1 MQKFG
6 RLKVLALIAVVFGAM
21 TIFSGGRAL
30 FGDEQARA
38 AVGNAVPFVLWF
50 NFLAGFA
57 YVLTGFGLWNRL
69 YWAKAAS
76 IAIAGCTALIG
87 VAFIAV
93 VLQGSAYES
102 RTAVALVL
110 RLSFWGA
117 TAFLTREALS
127 SSRYPS
133 GLHPVRSKIP

>member
-50 NFLAGFA
+50 NFVAGFA
-57 YVLTGFGLWNRL
+57 YVFTGIGLWKKYR
-69 YWAKAAS
+69 WAKAAS

-93 VLQGSAYES
+93 VLKGAAYES

-110 RLSFWGA
+110 RLSFWTV
-117 TAFLTREALS
+117 TAFLVRNELPGRGTEA
-127 SSRYPS
+127 
-133 GLHPVRSKIP
+133 V

>member
-6 RLKVLALIAVVFGAM
+6 KLKVLALIAIVFGAM

-57 YVLTGFGLWNRL
+57 YVLTGIGLWQKLR
-69 YWAKAAS
+69 WTKGAS
-76 IAIAGCTALIG
+76 FAIAGGTALIG
-87 VAFIAV
+87 IAFTV
-93 VLQGSAYES
+93 HVLQGAAYEQ
-102 RTAVALVL
+102 RPAFALLL
-110 RLSFWGA
+110 RLSFWTVTA
-117 TAFLTREALS
+117 ILVRNAFLNSVSNSA
-127 SSRYPS
+127 
-133 GLHPVRSKIP
+133 

>member
-1 MQKFG
+1 MQKFE
-6 RLKVLALIAVVFGAM
+6 RLNVLALIAVVFGVM
-21 TIFSGGRAL
+21 TIISGGRAL

-57 YVLTGFGLWNRL
+57 YIFTGIGLWKKCH
-69 YWAKAAS
+69 WAKTAS

-93 VLQGSAYES
+93 VLRGSAYES
-102 RTAVALVL
+102 RTAGALLL
-110 RLSFWGA
+110 RLTFWTV
-117 TAFLTREALS
+117 TAFLVRNAL
-127 SSRYPS
+127 PIS
-133 GLHPVRSKIP
+133 GQKAA

>member
-1 MQKFG
+1 MQKLG

-57 YVLTGFGLWNRL
+57 YVATGIGLWKTFH
-69 YWAKAAS
+69 WAKGAS
-76 IAIAGCTALIG
+76 MAIAISTGVIG
-87 VAFIAV
+87 IAFMV
-93 VLQGSAYES
+93 VVIQGSVYEL
-102 RTAVALVL
+102 RTAVAMVL
-110 RLSFWGA
+110 RLSFWTV
-117 TAFLTREALS
+117 TALLVGKRDS
-127 SSRYPS
+127 SAR
-133 GLHPVRSKIP
+133 G

>member
-50 NFLAGFA
+50 NFVAGFA
-57 YVLTGFGLWNRL
+57 YVFTGIGLWKKYR
-69 YWAKAAS
+69 WARAAS
-76 IAIAGCTALIG
+76 IAIASCTALIG
-87 VAFIAV
+87 VTFIAV
-93 VLQGSAYES
+93 VLMGSAYES
-102 RTAVALVL
+102 RTAVAMVL
-110 RLSFWGA
+110 RVSFWSV
-117 TAFLTREALS
+117 TAFLVRNELPGRGTEA
-127 SSRYPS
+127 
-133 GLHPVRSKIP
+133 V

>member
-1 MQKFG
+1 MRSFG

-57 YVLTGFGLWNRL
+57 YVFTGIGLWKKCH
-69 YWAKAAS
+69 WAKTGS
-76 IAIAGCTALIG
+76 IAIAGCTAIIG

-93 VLQGSAYES
+93 VLSGSAYES
-102 RTAVALVL
+102 RTAAALLL
-110 RLSFWGA
+110 RLTFWTV
-117 TAFLTREALS
+117 TAFA
-127 SSRYPS
+127 
-133 GLHPVRSKIP
+133 VRNAFLFSAPKTN

>member
-50 NFLAGFA
+50 NFVAGFA
-57 YVLTGFGLWNRL
+57 YVFTGIGLWKKYR
-69 YWAKAAS
+69 WAKAAS
-76 IAIAGCTALIG
+76 IAIAACTVLIG

-93 VLQGSAYES
+93 VLKGAAYES

-110 RLSFWGA
+110 RLSFWTV
-117 TAFLTREALS
+117 TAFLVRNELPGRGTEA
-127 SSRYPS
+127 
-133 GLHPVRSKIP
+133 V